1 MEWNFIVIFLSI
13 ISLISLVILR
23 IPIAYVMI
31 LLGIAG
37 VGFVDGMDILHFQL
51 RDLAIAQFS
60 NYDLSVV
67 PMFILVG
74 IIAQNIGYGERLF
87 KAFNKIFRTIPGGL
101 AIATIFTAAGFGS
114 ISGSSVATTST
125 LSEIS
130 IREFQKFNYPP
141 SLYSGAIAAGGT
153 LGILIPPSIVLI
165 VYSIIAEVNIIAM
178 FKAAIIPF
186 LLAIIFFIGVIVI
199 YALKNPIQPRRIEE
213 ENISNL
219 GALKLLLP
227 ILTLITIIISG
238 LVFGIFTIVP
248 AASLSALLVIIYGV
262 FIGKLNNKNIKRIM
276 LNTAKLSGMIYLI
289 IFGAEVLKIF
299 YSRVDLPQLLSN
311 IIASSALDP
320 LLLIFLILLIFIIL
334 GFILDSM
341 SIILIF
347 VPFILPPILNLDLN
361 MDQESIKIWFG
372 ILMLIVVELGL
383 ITPPVGLNI
392 NTIAKIDLSISKN
405 ILNQRSIYHG
415 VLPFFFIEFIR
426 VMLILFFPSIILI
439 SHL

>member
-1 MEWNFIVIFLSI
+1 MEWNFIGIFLSI
-13 ISLISLVILR
+13 ISLITLVILR

-31 LLGIAG
+31 LIGIAG

-141 SLYSGAIAAGGT
+141 SLYSGSIAAGGT

-219 GALKLLLP
+219 DALKLLLP

-299 YSRVDLPQLLSN
+299 YARVDLPQFLSN
-311 IIASSALDP
+311 IITSSALDP

-347 VPFILPPILNLDLN
+347 VPFILPSILNLDLN

-405 ILNQRSIYHG
+405 ITNQRSIYHG

-426 VMLILFFPSIILI
+426 IILILFFPSIILI

>member
-1 MEWNFIVIFLSI
+1 MEWNFIQIFLSI
-13 ISLISLVILR
+13 ISLVALVILR

-31 LLGIAG
+31 LVGIVG
-37 VGFVDGMDILHFQL
+37 VGLVDGIEILHFQL

-114 ISGSSVATTST
+114 ISGSSIATTST

-141 SLYSGAIAAGGT
+141 ALYSGSIAAGGT

-165 VYSIIAEVNIIAM
+165 VYSIIAEVNIISM

-186 LLAIIFFIGVIVI
+186 LLAIIFFISVIVI
-199 YALKNPIQPRRIEE
+199 YVLKNPIEPRKIEE
-213 ENISNL
+213 ENISNFD
-219 GALKLLLP
+219 AFKLLLP
-227 ILTLITIIISG
+227 ILTLITIIVSG
-238 LVFGIFTIVP
+238 LVFGIYTIVP
-248 AASLSALLVIIYGV
+248 AASLSALLVLIYGV
-262 FIGKLNNKNIKRIM
+262 FIGKLNYRNMKIIM
-276 LNTAKLSGMIYLI
+276 LTTAKLSGMIYLI

-299 YSRVDLPQLLSN
+299 YARVDFPQFLSH
-311 IIASSALDP
+311 IIGTSALDP

-347 VPFILPPILNLDLN
+347 VPFILPPILSLDLN

-392 NTIAKIDLSISKN
+392 NTIAKIDISISKN
-405 ILNQRSIYHG
+405 ITNQRSIYHG
-415 VLPFFFIEFIR
+415 VLPFFFIEFVRI
-426 VMLILFFPSIILI
+426 MLILFFPSIILVT
-439 SHL
+439 HL

>member
-1 MEWNFIVIFLSI
+1 
-13 ISLISLVILR
+13 
-23 IPIAYVMI
+23 
-31 LLGIAG
+31 
-37 VGFVDGMDILHFQL
+37 
-51 RDLAIAQFS
+51 
-60 NYDLSVV
+60 
-67 PMFILVG
+67 
-74 IIAQNIGYGERLF
+74 
-87 KAFNKIFRTIPGGL
+87 
-101 AIATIFTAAGFGS
+101 
-114 ISGSSVATTST
+114 
-125 LSEIS
+125 
-130 IREFQKFNYPP
+130 
-141 SLYSGAIAAGGT
+141 
-153 LGILIPPSIVLI
+153 
-165 VYSIIAEVNIIAM
+165 M

-199 YALKNPIQPRRIEE
+199 FAIKNPIQPRLIEE
-213 ENISNL
+213 ENISNFD
-219 GALKLLLP
+219 ALKLLLP

-248 AASLSALLVIIYGV
+248 AASLSALLVIIYG
-262 FIGKLNNKNIKRIM
+262 FFTKKLNNKNIERIL

-299 YSRVDLPQLLSN
+299 YARVDLPQFLSN
-311 IIASSALDP
+311 TITSSALDP

-405 ILNQRSIYHG
+405 ITNQRSIYCG
-415 VLPFFFIEFIR
+415 VLPFFFIELIR
-426 VMLILFFPSIILI
+426 IMLILFFPSLVLI
-439 SHL
+439 TYL

>member
-1 MEWNFIVIFLSI
+1 MEWNFLQVFLSTIFLVA
-13 ISLISLVILR
+13 LVILR

-37 VGFVDGMDILHFQL
+37 VGLVDGMDILHFQL

-60 NYDLSVV
+60 NYDLSVI

-74 IIAQNIGYGERLF
+74 IIVQNIGYGEKLF

-125 LSEIS
+125 LCEIS
-130 IREFQKFNYPP
+130 IREFRKFNYHP
-141 SLYSGAIAAGGT
+141 SLYSGTIAAGGT

-199 YALKNPIQPRRIEE
+199 FAQKNPIQPRLIEE
-213 ENISNL
+213 ENISNFD
-219 GALKLLLP
+219 ALKLLLP
-227 ILTLITIIISG
+227 ILILITIIISG

-248 AASLSALLVIIYGV
+248 AASLSALLVIIYG
-262 FIGKLNNKNIKRIM
+262 FFTKKLNNKNTKRIL

-299 YSRVDLPQLLSN
+299 YARVDLPQFLSN
-311 IIASSALDP
+311 IITTSALDP

-405 ILNQRSIYHG
+405 MTNQRSIYQG

-426 VMLILFFPSIILI
+426 IMLILFFPSIILI
-439 SHL
+439 THL